1 MTISIYT
8 IAGIYMA
15 AFWTIAVIAGAI
27 GDAMR
32 EERERKEHDER

>member
-15 AFWTIAVIAGAI
+15 AFWSLAVIGGAI
-27 GDAMR
+27 GDARR
-32 EERERKEHDER
+32 EERKKKVHDER

>member
-15 AFWTIAVIAGAI
+15 AFWIIAAVGGAI
-27 GDAMR
+27 GDARR
-32 EERERKEHDER
+32 EKRERKEHDER